1 MLQTFENLIAATAQ
15 SLVAT
20 FSPLRARVKG
30 EGEARRAQVA
40 QLLGMNPVQLLC
52 GVGFN
57 QQLAR
62 VPDLSRFLGY
72 SGTDALLAE
81 RNYEFIHDRYRNLSV
96 NNVVEIYAA
105 LGQVPAAASAASD
118 LVISRLSNIEAQLE
132 ETINP
137 ILIGGY
143 KLEVRGIYEN
153 RLAGPALLN
162 ARLDLNYAV
171 LREITNE
178 SMIMLETGIITPA
191 AFLRHAGVTADEK
204 SRAIFQRLIPRDA
217 VLEYLDQQPP
227 PADAAQLKAALA
239 GAS

>member
-1 MLQTFENLIAATAQ
+1 MLQTFENLIVATAQ

-20 FSPLRARVKG
+20 FSPLRTRVKG

-72 SGTDALLAE
+72 GGTDALIAE
-81 RNYEFIHDRYRNLSV
+81 RNYEFIHDRYRSLSV

-137 ILIGGY
+137 VLIGGY

-162 ARLDLNYAV
+162 ARLDLNYSV

-178 SMIMLETGIITPA
+178 SMIMLETAVITPA
-191 AFLRHAGVTADEK
+191 VFLRHPGVTADEK

-217 VLEYLDQQPP
+217 VLEYLNLQPP
-227 PADAAQLKAALA
+227 AADAAQLKAALA